1 MKTQILGLYA
11 HTLSEAEKL
20 VADVPDERF
29 AELPYP
35 NAKHP
40 AWVLTHLSVGSGML
54 AGCLRGD
61 PKDLA
66 GVPASWTELGQ
77 PGGSVSGERSLYAGK
92 DELLATLRAVHETL
106 AGLVGSMSD
115 ERLAEEFIVPEWRDF
130 FPTNAVS
137 IAYMLGHHEGY
148 HLGQLT
154 QWRMAAGF
162 GPPAGAF

>member
-11 HTLSEAEKL
+11 YTLAEAEKL

-66 GVPASWTELGQ
+66 GVPASWPELCPAGA
-77 PGGSVSGERSLYAGK
+77 PVSGDRAPFASKEELLSTLRSVHESLAGIVEAMPD
-92 DELLATLRAVHETL
+92 DELAA
-106 AGLVGSMSD
+106 
-115 ERLAEEFIVPEWRDF
+115 EFIVPEWRDF

-148 HLGQLT
+148 HLGQLS